1 MANKKKKKISKNRRV
16 TKDGK
21 VWYYYRK
28 KRKPGPKKKRGPKK
42 KKKTEWIRRFF
53 LPWNFKIII
62 CSNKKQSKCIKRY
75 HNEEEVLKA
84 KEELIENNNKVII
97 PIERTNNG
105 RENNKIEYVDLEYLI
120 LKKVSDDSH
129 ESNLS
134 ILPNKYGKLVQ
145 HKTNKEEW
153 VIWDKFPCLKEEE
166 FWVFG
171 YNKKNER
178 KTVFW
183 IFENLILPKIEC
195 KYDFLRIVLYN
206 NKLVIIDDNDKIDII
221 ICKNTS
227 DGIRLYNTLS
237 KKFCVGFKNIIFRGK
252 CEKGSDLQKKV
263 IKLIEDKT
271 KWKKKDI
278 YRASTRH

>member
-42 KKKTEWIRRFF
+42 KKKTEWIRRVF

-120 LKKVSDDSH
+120 LKKVSDDKH

-171 YNKKNER
+171 YSKKNER

-183 IFENLILPKIEC
+183 IFENLILPKVEC

-206 NKLVIIDDNDKIDII
+206 NKLVIIDDNDNIDII

-252 CEKGSDLQKKV
+252 CEKG
-263 IKLIEDKT
+263 
-271 KWKKKDI
+271 
-278 YRASTRH
+278 YRYLS